1 MRPQKLMPRVFIG
14 LGNPGKRYTRNRHNL
29 GYQVL
34 DEISYKYDLIDF
46 KKHARVSGVFIKTNL
61 RDQEIILFKPSKFM
75 NESGH
80 SVNQLIKFYKL
91 KPEDICVIHDDL
103 DIEPGN
109 LQLKFGGGH
118 AGHNGLRD
126 IIKCCGSSDFT
137 RIRIGIGHPSKGE
150 VIDYVLKNPSQEDKD
165 KIEASK
171 PDAMES
177 IEIILDR
184 GLDEA
189 MNHFNQ

>member
-1 MRPQKLMPRVFIG
+1 MLP
-14 LGNPGKRYTRNRHNL
+14 
-29 GYQVL
+29 
-34 DEISYKYDLIDF
+34 
-46 KKHARVSGVFIKTNL
+46 
-61 RDQEIILFKPSKFM
+61 
-75 NESGH
+75 
-80 SVNQLIKFYKL
+80 
-91 KPEDICVIHDDL
+91 DDL

-150 VIDYVLKNPSQEDKD
+150 VINYVLKDPAQTDKD
-165 KIEASK
+165 KREASK
-171 PDAMES
+171 LDAIES

>member
-1 MRPQKLMPRVFIG
+1 MPRVFIG

-34 DEISYKYDLIDF
+34 DKLSDKYDLIDF
-46 KKHARVSGVFIKTNL
+46 KKHAKVSGVFIKANL

-75 NESGH
+75 NESGY
-80 SVNQLIKFYKL
+80 SVSQLLKFYKL
-91 KPEDICVIHDDL
+91 KPEDICLIHDDL
-103 DIEPGN
+103 DIEPGK

-150 VIDYVLKNPSQEDKD
+150 VIDYVLKNPSQDDKD

-171 PDAMES
+171 LDAIES

>member
-1 MRPQKLMPRVFIG
+1 MRPQKLIPRVFIG

-34 DEISYKYDLIDF
+34 DKLSEKYDLIDF
-46 KKHARVSGVFIKTNL
+46 KKHAKVSGVFIKANL

-75 NESGH
+75 NESGY

-126 IIKCCGSSDFT
+126 TIKCCGSSDFT

-150 VIDYVLKNPSQEDKD
+150 VIDYVLKNPSQNDKD
-165 KIEASK
+165 KIEGSK
-171 PDAMES
+171 LDAIES